1 LSETPSGSAHP
12 PVVAI
17 LGAGPAGLSAGL
29 WLRNL
34 GFAPWLI
41 ESQPKPGGMQN
52 LNFLPND
59 WVLGQDGLTGPQL
72 VERFVAHAAQFGVRP
87 IVGCRVVE
95 ISGRA
100 GAFALRYAP
109 ADGAVEQVACAALL
123 IATGTRYRGAE
134 VLAATPG
141 AAAVPAGRIFYGP
154 YAFADLAGCAGRR
167 VLVVGGGDNAYE
179 NVRLLAERGARI
191 DLVLRS
197 PPRAQRHLRERVDA
211 AAAAGACRIHAAA
224 RIAGL
229 GWDAQGIAV
238 VLHSGAGTQALTAD
252 RIHVLAGYEPDT
264 GFLAALDGDLRAALH
279 RDAQGYLSV
288 DAQCRTGAAGIYA
301 AGDICNPAFPSVVS
315 AVAQGAQAAKTIEL
329 DLRAG

>member
-1 LSETPSGSAHP
+1 LSEPAHP
-12 PVVAI
+12 PAVVV

-29 WLRNL
+29 WLKHL
-34 GFAPWLI
+34 GFEPWLI
-41 ESQPKPGGMQN
+41 ESQPTPGGMQN

-87 IVGCRVVE
+87 ITGCRVGE

-100 GAFALRYAP
+100 GAFALRYAT
-109 ADGAVEQVACAALL
+109 ADGAIRQATCAALL

-134 VLAATPG
+134 VLAAAPG
-141 AAAVPAGRIFYGP
+141 FAAVPAGRIFYGP

-167 VLVVGGGDNAYE
+167 VVIVGGGDNAYE
-179 NVRLLAERGARI
+179 NARLLAERGAHV

-197 PPRAQRHLRERVDA
+197 APRAQRHLRERVDA

-224 RIAGL
+224 HIVGL
-229 GWDAQGIAV
+229 DADSAGIAV
-238 VLHSGAGTQALTAD
+238 ALRSPAGAAELRTD
-252 RIHVLAGYEPDT
+252 RIHVLAGYAPDT
-264 GFLAALDGDLRAALH
+264 GFLAVTASDLRASLR
-279 RDAQGYLSV
+279 RDGQGYLVV
-288 DAQCRTGAAGIYA
+288 DARCRTGAAGVYA
-301 AGDICNPAFPSVVS
+301 AGDICNPVFPSVVS

-329 DLRAG
+329 DLRAR